1 LVAQDVGKTGE
12 VADGVG
18 VVGAGVGLPDAEGA
32 FVEVCAAGQVT
43 EVAHD
48 VCERE
53 GFAMDR
59 ARARAQ
65 EPARRKLAEGRP
77 VEAQVNGASYSF
89 EPGWAASAVDVLRD
103 DMGLTGTKLACGTGV
118 CGACTVLLD
127 GIPVA
132 SCVLPAHA
140 LQGRSVTTVEGIGAP
155 LHPVQRAFMACDALQ
170 CGFCTPGF
178 VVEAVAFYERWR
190 RARGTEEPPRDE
202 IAAALAGHLC
212 RCGAYLGIYQAVK
225 AACAGRFDA
234 DGAEPPRVEA
244 REKVTGRA
252 HYTVDVCYEGQLEG
266 LILRSPH
273 PHANVRGLDVSRAL
287 SMPGVKAVVELLGGD
302 RRVRYVGQEVA
313 AVAAA
318 DRETARAALA
328 AIDVEYEPLRAV
340 LDVGAARATGAP
352 EVWAGAR
359 SGAPHVGE
367 GAALPARW
375 HGNVRGP
382 VTLFSHR
389 RRVAARRIDKAR
401 KAYDSNLVDA
411 TWRTSAQVHTTLE
424 PHACVV
430 WWREERLLVHYSTQA
445 VIENAEAI
453 AARWNLPVEKVRVLA
468 EHVGGGFG
476 AKIGVT
482 MEAVA
487 AIELSR
493 AAGAPVRVVLD
504 RREELTVGG
513 YRPGVEIDLGLLV
526 DDQGRLAALSTK
538 AYADSGV
545 AIGSQVATLHR
556 SAYRGGVKELL
567 DYDVVSNLPPGTP
580 FRGPSGPVAHWAM
593 EQAVDE
599 LAHRRME
606 DAVALRRRWDT
617 DQRREQL
624 YGWAS
629 ALPAWRDRAPVA
641 AGRERFRRGVGLA
654 MGSWFYYRHLGTR
667 VEVSAGPAGLVAST
681 AVQDIGTGSRS
692 VIARTVAE
700 VFGMA
705 PGDIHVRIGDSR
717 LVPAVTSGGS
727 RTTTS
732 VGPAATDAAEQVR
745 GQLVAF
751 ARVHFGLTDA
761 RGVPAGVEHPGGLVP
776 WSDVLAVAPELSAI
790 GERGRDVRPWL
801 VPFVLESL
809 ARRRM
814 FVRGRGGRLW
824 PVPFSVGHTAVDR
837 PRTTAMHVSEVEV
850 DMLLGKVRVLRV
862 WGALAAGR
870 IVVPQLARSQC
881 YGGVIQG
888 IGFALYEQRQHDPL
902 TGLVLTTSL
911 EDYQI
916 PGIGDVP
923 EIDIR
928 FFEQGFEHVRG
939 AAVGLGELSTL
950 AVAASI
956 GNAVF
961 HASGWRP
968 RALPIRPS
976 DVAAGAG
983 S

>member
-1 LVAQDVGKTGE
+1 MTARVG
-12 VADGVG
+12 
-18 VVGAGVGLPDAEGA
+18 
-32 FVEVCAAGQVT
+32 
-43 EVAHD
+43 
-48 VCERE
+48 CERE
-53 GFAMDR
+53 GFAVGT
-59 ARARAQ
+59 ASVP
-65 EPARRKLAEGRP
+65 EPAGGKPSEGRL
-77 VEAQVNGASYSF
+77 VETRVNGESCSF
-89 EPGWAASAVDVLRD
+89 EPSWDESAVDVLRD
-103 DMGLTGTKLACGTGV
+103 DMGLTGTKLVCGTGV

-127 GIPVA
+127 STPVA

-140 LQGRSVTTVEGIGAP
+140 LQGHSVTTVEGIGAP

-178 VVEAVAFYERWR
+178 VVGAVAFYERWR
-190 RARGTEEPPRDE
+190 RIRGIEEPSRDE
-202 IAAALAGHLC
+202 VAAGLAGHLC
-212 RCGAYLGIYQAVK
+212 RCGAYVGIYEAVT

-234 DGAEPPRVEA
+234 DGAGPPRVEA

-252 HYTVDVCYEGQLEG
+252 RYTVDVCYEGQLEG

-287 SMPGVKAVVELLGGD
+287 AMPGVVAVVELLGDD

-313 AVAAA
+313 AVAAV

-328 AIDVEYEPLRAV
+328 AIDVDYELLQAALGV
-340 LDVGAARATGAP
+340 EAARATGAP
-352 EVWAGAR
+352 EIWAGAR
-359 SGAPHVGE
+359 STAPHVDE

-389 RRVAARRIDKAR
+389 RRIAARRIDNAR
-401 KAYDSNLVDA
+401 KAQDPNLVDA
-411 TWRTSAQVHTTLE
+411 TWRTSAQVHTALE
-424 PHACVV
+424 PHACVA
-430 WWREERLLVHYSTQA
+430 WWREEGLLVHYSTQA
-445 VIENAEAI
+445 VTENAETI

-493 AAGAPVRVVLD
+493 EAGVPVRVVLD
-504 RREELTVGG
+504 RYEEQAVGG
-513 YRPGVEIDLGLLV
+513 YRPGVEIHLGLLV

-538 AYADSGV
+538 AHADSGV
-545 AIGSQVATLHR
+545 AIGSQVAMLHR
-556 SAYRGGVKELL
+556 FAYRGGVKELL
-567 DYDVVSNLPPGTP
+567 DYDVVSNLPPGMP

-599 LAHRRME
+599 LAHRRTE

-617 DQRREQL
+617 DGRRELL

-629 ALPAWRDRAPVA
+629 TLPAWRARAPVA
-641 AGRERFRRGVGLA
+641 AGRGRFRRGVGLA
-654 MGSWFYYRHLGTR
+654 MGSWFYYRHPGTK
-667 VEVSAGPAGLVAST
+667 VEVSVGPAGLVAST
-681 AVQDIGTGSRS
+681 AAQDIGTGSRS
-692 VIARTVAE
+692 VIARVVAD

-705 PGDIHVRIGDSR
+705 PGDVHVRIGDSR

-732 VGPAATDAAEQVR
+732 VVPAATDAAEQVR
-745 GQLVAF
+745 DRLVTF
-751 ARVHFGLTDA
+751 ACGHFGLTNA
-761 RGVPAGVEHPGGLVP
+761 RGVPAGVEHPGGLVA
-776 WSDVLAVAPELSAI
+776 WSDILAVAPELSAV
-790 GERGRDVRPWL
+790 GERGRDVRLWL
-801 VPFVLESL
+801 VPFALESL
-809 ARRRM
+809 AGRRM
-814 FVRGRGGRLW
+814 FLRSGGRSW
-824 PVPFSVGHTAVDR
+824 PVPFGVGHITVRR
-837 PRTTAMHVSEVEV
+837 PRTAAMHVSEIEV
-850 DMLLGKVRVLRV
+850 DMLLGTVRVLRV

-870 IVVPQLARSQC
+870 IVVPQLAKSQC

-888 IGFALYEQRQHDPL
+888 IGFALYEQRQHDPA
-902 TGLVLTTSL
+902 TGLILTTGL
-911 EDYQI
+911 EDYHI

-923 EIDIR
+923 EIDIQ
-928 FFEQGFEHVRG
+928 FFEEGFEQVQG

-968 RALPIRPS
+968 RTLPIRPS
-976 DVAAGAG
+976 DVVAGVG
-983 S
+983 P